1 MVTTV
6 LELDLTTP
14 ILEAPPSDPLGAA
27 LTRRRPLL
35 RDLVEGLYLA
45 AEDDEVAGLV
55 AHIGSSAPAL
65 SQTQELRDAVR
76 HFAASGKRTV
86 AWAESFGE
94 LGPGTVPYYLATA
107 FDEIW
112 IQPSG
117 DVGLTGVMAQA
128 VFVKDALAKLGVEP
142 QLSRRREYKNAA
154 DMFLSSSMT
163 DAHREA
169 AGRLAASAMEQV
181 VAGVASRRS
190 LTEERVR
197 ELVDLAPL
205 SAALALE
212 HGLVDRLGYRDEVYS
227 SLRSS
232 LGESR
237 LRFVH
242 RYRRARLMEP
252 RTAFNRFSRRPA
264 VAVVHGAGDI
274 HLGRGGRRGFGGG
287 TSIGSES
294 LSAAIRSAAQ
304 APDVH
309 AIVLRVDSP
318 GGSYVASDAIRRE
331 VIRAR
336 GTGKP
341 VIVSM
346 GSAAASGGYF
356 ISMASDTIVAQP
368 GTLTGSIGVFGGKA
382 VVRGL
387 LDRVGVA
394 FDSVSEGAQAEMF
407 SSYEKFTPAEWE
419 RLEEWLDR
427 VYEDFTAKVADD
439 RGLSRERVEEIA
451 RGRVW
456 TGADAHSRGL
466 VDELGGLE
474 RALDIACARSGLDRD
489 EVEVRTVPRLGFL
502 ERFRT
507 PESSEDLPAAA
518 ALSFGPG
525 GGLAGP
531 AAALAA
537 AFGVPP
543 AGVLTAPV
551 LFTLR

>member
-1 MVTTV
+1 MVTTL

-14 ILEAPPSDPLGAA
+14 VLEAPPQDPLSAA
-27 LTRRRPLL
+27 LARRRPLL

-45 AEDDEVAGLV
+45 AEDDEVGGLV
-55 AHIGSSAPAL
+55 AHLGGQAL
-65 SQTQELRDAVR
+65 ALPQTQEIRDAVR
-76 HFAASGKRTV
+76 HFAASGKVTV
-86 AWAESFGE
+86 AWTESFGE

-107 FDEIW
+107 FDQIW

-117 DVGLTGVMAQA
+117 DVGLTGVTAQA
-128 VFVKDALAKLGVEP
+128 VFVKDALDKLGVVP
-142 QLSRRREYKNAA
+142 QMSRRREYKNAA
-154 DMFLSSSMT
+154 DTFLSSSMT
-163 DAHREA
+163 EAHREA

-181 VAGVASRRS
+181 VAGVAESRS
-190 LTEERVR
+190 LSVERVR

-205 SAALALE
+205 SAELALE
-212 HGLVDRLGYRDEVYS
+212 HGLVDRLGYRDEVFS
-227 SLRSS
+227 DLRSRS
-232 LGESR
+232 GESR

-252 RTAFNRFSRRPA
+252 RVAFHRFSRRPA

-274 HLGRGGRRGFGGG
+274 HLGRSGRRGFGGG
-287 TSIGSES
+287 VSIGSDS
-294 LSAAIRSAAQ
+294 LSSALRSAAQ

-331 VIRAR
+331 VLRAR

-346 GSAAASGGYF
+346 GTAAASGGYF
-356 ISMASDTIVAQP
+356 VSMAADTIVAQP

-387 LDRVGVA
+387 LDRLGVA
-394 FDSVSEGAQAEMF
+394 FDSVAEGANAQMF
-407 SSYEKFTPAEWE
+407 SSYEQFTPSEWE
-419 RLEEWLDR
+419 RLEAWLDR

-456 TGADAHSRGL
+456 TGADAQARGL

-474 RALDIACARSGLDRD
+474 RALEIACARSGLDRS
-489 EVEVRTVPRLGFL
+489 EVDVRTVPRLGFL
-502 ERFRT
+502 ERFRS

-518 ALSFGPG
+518 ATFGPG

-531 AAALAA
+531 AAFLAT
-537 AFGVPP
+537 AFGVPTH
-543 AGVLTAPV
+543 GVLTAPV
-551 LFTLR
+551 LYSLR

>member
-6 LELDLTTP
+6 LELDLTMP
-14 ILEAPPSDPLGAA
+14 ILEAPPTDPLGAA
-27 LTRRRPLL
+27 LARRRPLL
-35 RDLVEGLYLA
+35 RDLVDGLYLA
-45 AEDDEVAGLV
+45 AEDDEVGGLV

-65 SQTQELRDAVR
+65 SQTQEIRDAVR
-76 HFAASGKRTV
+76 HFASSGKRTV

-94 LGPGTVPYYLATA
+94 LGPGTVSYYLATA

-142 QLSRRREYKNAA
+142 QMSRRREYKNAA
-154 DMFLSSSMT
+154 DTFLSSSMS

-169 AGRLAASAMEQV
+169 AGRLASSAMEQV
-181 VAGVASRRS
+181 VAGVSARRS
-190 LTEERVR
+190 LTEARVR

-212 HGLVDRLGYRDEVYS
+212 HGLVDKLGYRDEVYS

-232 LGESR
+232 FGESR

-242 RYRRARLMEP
+242 RYRRARLREP

-356 ISMASDTIVAQP
+356 VSMAADTIVAQP

-407 SSYEKFTPAEWE
+407 SSYEKFSPSEWE

-456 TGADAHSRGL
+456 TGADAHTRGL

-474 RALDIACARSGLDRD
+474 RALEIACARSGLDRS

-502 ERFRT
+502 ERFRS

-531 AAALAA
+531 AAVLAA
-537 AFGVPP
+537 ALGVPP
-543 AGVLTAPV
+543 SGVLTAPV